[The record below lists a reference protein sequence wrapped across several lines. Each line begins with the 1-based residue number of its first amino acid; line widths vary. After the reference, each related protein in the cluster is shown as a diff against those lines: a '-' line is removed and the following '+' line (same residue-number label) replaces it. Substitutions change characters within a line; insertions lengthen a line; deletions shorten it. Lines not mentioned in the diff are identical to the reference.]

1 VLAVLALLSV
11 LAVPPVLSVPPVLPR
26 RLGVSRSW

>member
-1 VLAVLALLSV
+1 VLAVLTLLALLSA
-11 LAVPPVLSVPPVLPR
+11 LAVPPVLPR